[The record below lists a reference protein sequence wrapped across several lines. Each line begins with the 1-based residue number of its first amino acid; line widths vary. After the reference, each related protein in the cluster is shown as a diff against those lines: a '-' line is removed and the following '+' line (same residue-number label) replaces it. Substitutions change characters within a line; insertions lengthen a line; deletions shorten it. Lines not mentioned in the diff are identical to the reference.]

1 MFEPPVLQLSASAAS
16 ASGSASAAASASAS
30 GSAGSARGGSSHGS
44 SASGGRSLQ
53 SEQRELHRIIETRLL
68 DEELTDRV
76 EDLIKF
82 VMPTSASEQR
92 YSDALAFIENIIK
105 KAIGAEVYAHGS
117 YALKTYLPDADLDVS
132 AFFSKALNTSWVQRV
147 VNALCQEANVAAT
160 DPRFAV
166 RSVTFVNADTRV
178 VKCQIGRI
186 SIDIS
191 GNQVGALATLG
202 LFEEIDRLVGRD
214 HLFKRTVLLVKT
226 WAENEARIVGSHHG
240 YLSSYCLRTLVLYIF
255 NAYHTR
261 IQTVRE
267 LPCALCPLRLSTLL
281 PLCVSLA
288 AAARVVLPAELPRAL
303 QLGRARAGP
312 LWAHQAQ
319 RECRLPVRVST
330 ADLTLL
336 LVAGSSQVRGCGQGS
351 LCVAAGRRASGHAA
365 AVPGLQH
372 LCAQPQALAN
382 RHVSSA
388 LCLLHSLVRSA
399 AVCLLRVAMATCAC
413 CTASTSM

>member
-1 MFEPPVLQLSASAAS
+1 MEPLHPSDPAASSMSPGTMFEPPVLQLSASATS

-30 GSAGSARGGSSHGS
+30 ASAGSARGGSSHGS
-44 SASGGRSLQ
+44 SGGRSLQ

-261 IQTVRE
+261 IQTVS
-267 LPCALCPLRLSTLL
+267 CHFAIALATSRISSTDV
-281 PLCVSLA
+281 PLCMLLA
-288 AAARVVLPAELPRAL
+288 AAARAVLPAELPRAL

-319 RECRLPVRVST
+319 RACLPI
-330 ADLTLL
+330 A
-336 LVAGSSQVRGCGQGS
+336 
-351 LCVAAGRRASGHAA
+351 
-365 AVPGLQH
+365 
-372 LCAQPQALAN
+372 
-382 RHVSSA
+382 HVN
-388 LCLLHSLVRSA
+388 
-399 AVCLLRVAMATCAC
+399 
-413 CTASTSM
+413 